1 LNKGIVHRKELG
13 SDQIVDVSYSE
24 FIKNPVNIIKNTYS
38 TFGLDIN
45 IETEN
50 KMKAYLYKQKEIKK
64 GKHTYSLE
72 EFGLNEKIVNDHFQ
86 NYMMNFEF

>member
-1 LNKGIVHRKELG
+1 
-13 SDQIVDVSYSE
+13 
-24 FIKNPVNIIKNTYS
+24 
-38 TFGLDIN
+38 
-45 IETEN
+45 
-50 KMKAYLYKQKEIKK
+50 MKAYLYKQKEIKK